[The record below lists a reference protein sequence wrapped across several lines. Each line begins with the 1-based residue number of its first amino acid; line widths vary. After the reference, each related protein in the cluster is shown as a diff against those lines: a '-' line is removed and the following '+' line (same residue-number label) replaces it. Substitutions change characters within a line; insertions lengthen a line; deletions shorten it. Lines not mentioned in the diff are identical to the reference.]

1 MKQLK
6 NRIEPARDLLDI
18 YVSLIHKWQKAVN
31 LVSNKEL
38 DNLWDRHIVDSA
50 QLYYMIPDNSKIL
63 VDMGSGGGFPG
74 IVIAILNKVMN
85 GSLSD
90 IYLIESDNKKTI
102 FLQEVSRILNLNIKI
117 INERLEKVENIKA
130 DVITSRA
137 LGDVSHLIEWGRNFY
152 KTDTL
157 FLLLKGEN
165 VDSELKMVSRDFKCK
180 KIPSIVDAKGCILNI
195 KEVNY

>member
-1 MKQLK
+1 MAKVAFSKLK
-6 NRIEPARDLLDI
+6 C
-18 YVSLIHKWQKAVN
+18 K
-31 LVSNKEL
+31 
-38 DNLWDRHIVDSA
+38 
-50 QLYYMIPDNSKIL
+50 
-63 VDMGSGGGFPG
+63 
-74 IVIAILNKVMN
+74 
-85 GSLSD
+85 
-90 IYLIESDNKKTI
+90 
-102 FLQEVSRILNLNIKI
+102 
-117 INERLEKVENIKA
+117 INETEVPVQIGEEIVMVKQYLPIQDKLALIGRVIERAHEEDYNFSNPVKA

-180 KIPSIVDAKGCILNI
+180 KIPSIVDNKGCILNI